1 MKLTRNF
8 YKKDSLSLAKDLL
21 GKVLVRKFGDKE
33 LRARIVETEAYPG
46 EEDKASHNYGGR
58 ITERTKTLYMGGGH
72 LYVYLIYGIYALL
85 NIVAGD
91 VNSGQGVLI
100 RAVEP
105 LDNIDDFAQNRFG
118 KNYEDLSSY
127 QRKNL
132 SNGPGKLTKALDIS
146 TKAKG
151 LDLVGDIIYLEDDG
165 YKDFT
170 IVTKKRIGIDYA
182 EEAKDFPYRFY
193 IGESKYVSVR

>member
-21 GKVLVRKFGDKE
+21 GKVLVRKIGDKE

-105 LDNIDDFAQNRFG
+105 LDNIDDFAKYRFG

>member
-8 YKKDSLSLAKDLL
+8 FKENSISLAKNLL
-21 GKVLVRKFGDKE
+21 GKVLVRKTGDRK
-33 LRARIVETEAYPG
+33 LTARIVETEAYPG
-46 EEDKASHNYGGR
+46 ENDKASHNYGGKV
-58 ITERTKTLYMGGGH
+58 TDRTKTLYMGGGH
-72 LYVYLIYGIYALL
+72 LYVYLIYGMYNLL

-91 VNSGQGVLI
+91 VDSGQGVLI

-118 KNYEDLSSY
+118 KNYKDLSAY

-132 SNGPGKLTKALDIS
+132 TNGPGKLSKALDIN

-151 LDLVGDIIYLEDDG
+151 IDLTGDIIYLEDDG

-170 IVTKKRIGIDYA
+170 IVTKTRIGVDYA

-193 IGESKYVSVR
+193 IGESKYVSVK